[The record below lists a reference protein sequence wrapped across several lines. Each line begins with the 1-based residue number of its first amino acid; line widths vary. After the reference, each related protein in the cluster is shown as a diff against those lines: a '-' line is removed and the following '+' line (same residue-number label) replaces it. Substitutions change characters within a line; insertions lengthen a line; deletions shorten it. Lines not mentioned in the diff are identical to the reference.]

1 MNIDSNICCAT
12 MVVESL
18 NPRSIVVANCSE
30 NCRLDDKDLKMLL
43 DLRKSSWRLHLK
55 NFHNYFPPSKGY
67 DSVSCDAVCCL
78 FRCCLNG
85 NRIS

>member
-30 NCRLDDKDLKMLL
+30 NYRLDDKDLKMHLGL
-43 DLRKSSWRLHLK
+43 QKSS
-55 NFHNYFPPSKGY
+55 
-67 DSVSCDAVCCL
+67 
-78 FRCCLNG
+78 
-85 NRIS
+85 

>member
-18 NPRSIVVANCSE
+18 NPISIVVANYFE
-30 NCRLDDKDLKMLL
+30 NCRPDDKDLKMLL
-43 DLRKSSWRLHLK
+43 DLRKSSWRLHSK

-67 DSVSCDAVCCL
+67 DSVSCDAECYL

>member
-30 NCRLDDKDLKMLL
+30 NCRLDDKDLKMHLGL
-43 DLRKSSWRLHLK
+43 QKSS
-55 NFHNYFPPSKGY
+55 
-67 DSVSCDAVCCL
+67 
-78 FRCCLNG
+78 
-85 NRIS
+85 